1 MACIFH
7 SMLDFIYRRLGR
19 HKYTHT
25 HTHQHSYPYTE
36 KTRTQIDV
44 NRQGKHDQTFIS
56 CSHAFKDTNVHIS
69 SAL

>member
-1 MACIFH
+1 MHFSFNARFH
-7 SMLDFIYRRLGR
+7 LQALRQAQI
-19 HKYTHT
+19 HT
-25 HTHQHSYPYTE
+25 HPDTH
-36 KTRTQIDV
+36 QIDV